1 MATVK
6 FRIKNSTKQDK
17 NTIYVYLSNG
27 RGNMFEVKSGFSID
41 PNDWN
46 TEKGFPKQSTPE
58 NKNINIDLKKLES
71 FIHSSI
77 NTANSKGELIDK
89 FWLEHKIKECF
100 NKVEKK
106 DAEIL
111 VNHIQYIIDN
121 AKTRKVRGKIGLG
134 ISDRTVKGYKTFLGV
149 INNYQK
155 VIKRTIRLT
164 EINSSFE
171 DNFIKWLLD
180 TEKQSMSYAGK
191 HIDKLKSVCNDA
203 LRLGIP
209 VHPYASH
216 LQSFKEPNKDRN
228 IVTLSFEE
236 QKIIADTDM
245 PTESLENIKKWILI
259 GCTFGQRGEDL
270 LNYTIQNSRKV
281 DDLMCIDVWQR
292 KVEKWVTVPIM
303 YEKISDIILNEKP
316 YKVSLQ
322 KLNKNIKTVCKI
334 AGIDKLT
341 KGGVMK
347 VIEGKD
353 TLTKNVV
360 KKVEEGIDTLTKGE
374 GKKVDDNKIKRKVK
388 GDYLKWELITTH
400 AFRRSFATNYDDFI
414 PRPVLMGITGHIKE
428 SDYLYYIN
436 KQADK
441 GDNARLFAM
450 HWKQMMQAKK
460 ENNQNDQQD
469 N

>member
-6 FRIKNSTKQDK
+6 FRIKKSSKQV
-17 NTIYVYLSNG
+17 NYTIYVYLSNG
-27 RGNMFEVKSGFSID
+27 RGNMFEVKSGFYINPKEWSK
-41 PNDWN
+41 
-46 TEKGFPKQSTPE
+46 KGLPIQNTPE
-58 NKNINIDLKKLES
+58 NKILYSTLTSLAS
-71 FIHSSI
+71 FIDKSI
-77 NTANSKGELIDK
+77 NTANSKGEIIDK
-89 FWLEHKIKECF
+89 FWLERTIYECL
-100 NKVEKK
+100 NKVDKTAK
-106 DAEIL
+106 EIL
-111 VNHIQYIIDN
+111 VNHIKYIIDN

-134 ISDRTVKGYKTFLGV
+134 ISERTVKGYKTFLGV

-164 EINSSFE
+164 EINSLFE
-171 DNFIKWLLD
+171 DNFIKWLLE

-191 HIDKLKSVCNDA
+191 HIDKLKAVCNDA
-203 LRLGIP
+203 HRLGIP
-209 VHPYASH
+209 VNPYA
-216 LQSFKEPNKDRN
+216 LRIQSFKEPNKDRN

-236 QKIIADTDM
+236 QIIIADTDM

-360 KKVEEGIDTLTKGE
+360 KKVEEGTDTLTKGE

-414 PRPVLMGITGHIKE
+414 PRPVLMGITGHSKE